1 MNNTIEITTADGS
14 FSAYVA
20 SPARRQAPAVIVIQE
35 IFGVNAGIRS
45 IAHEMAAQGF
55 LAVCPDL
62 FWRSERNLSM
72 SEGNPAD
79 QARGFALYGAY
90 DFDRG
95 VGDIA
100 ATAAALRTMPSCS
113 GQIGVMGYCLGG
125 LLTYLSA
132 AAGFPDAA
140 VAYYGGGTDR
150 FLDRASTVRTPLLM
164 HLAGDDEYIGFDAQL
179 AIHAALDD
187 RPGVAIHTYPGRQH
201 AFARPGGVHYDEQAA
216 QLANGRTVEFLRRH
230 LE

>member
-1 MNNTIEITTADGS
+1 MNNTIDIKTADGS
-14 FSAYVA
+14 FGAYVA
-20 SPARRQAPAVIVIQE
+20 SPARQPAPAVIIIQE

-62 FWRSERNLSM
+62 FWRSQRNLSM
-72 SEGNPAD
+72 SESNPAD
-79 QARGFALYGAY
+79 QERGFELYRNY
-90 DFDRG
+90 NFDRG

-100 ATAAALRTMPSCS
+100 ATAEALRRMPGCS
-113 GQIGVMGYCLGG
+113 GKVGVMGYCLGG

-150 FLDRASTVRTPLLM
+150 YLDRAGQVRTPLLM

-179 AIHAALDD
+179 AIHAALDEQ
-187 RPGVAIHTYPGRQH
+187 PGVSVHTYPGRQH
-201 AFARPGGVHYDEQAA
+201 AFARPGGAHYDAEAA
-216 QLANGRTVEFLRRH
+216 LLANGRTVDFLRAH